1 MKLISLIALLALV
14 VISEQRVHVK
24 NQLKRSKTVKRVQ
37 KSHASTKLNFDFS
50 WQEHIL
56 PMASQAYI
64 QWQLRN
70 NGFEIRCDG
79 LDNFPNDSVQLKSL
93 LYQPNT

>member
-50 WQEHIL
+50 AITES
-56 PMASQAYI
+56 SQ
-64 QWQLRN
+64 
-70 NGFEIRCDG
+70 
-79 LDNFPNDSVQLKSL
+79 VQFVIGVFNSL
-93 LYQPNT
+93 AK

>member
-50 WQEHIL
+50 AIKQSNQVEFVLGVFI
-56 PMASQAYI
+56 
-64 QWQLRN
+64 
-70 NGFEIRCDG
+70 
-79 LDNFPNDSVQLKSL
+79 SL
-93 LYQPNT
+93 AK